1 MPPRQFDARLRS
13 YLMGF
18 LRPLTLAALLAFS
31 LKGAAMAD
39 TSAPMGTDPAL
50 MLDFS
55 VAPESGPLSYFLVP
69 DGVATFCAV
78 SAGQDPAARAE
89 ADPQGA
95 AFYARLTPA
104 LVAETHLRLAA
115 FDAKGDLLLELEVEE
130 KREDGIWTMLSG
142 VEAVCAAPE
151 EVSARFSIFEGKLVA
166 LIEP

>member
-1 MPPRQFDARLRS
+1 MTPRQFDARLSSR
-13 YLMGF
+13 LMGC
-18 LRPLTLAALLAFS
+18 LGPLILAALLAFS

-39 TSAPMGTDPAL
+39 TSAPLGTDPAL

-55 VAPESGPLSYFLVP
+55 VAPESGPLNYFLVP

-78 SAGQDPAARAE
+78 AAGRDPAARAE

-104 LVAETHLRLAA
+104 PVVEAHLRLAA
-115 FDAKGDLLLELEVEE
+115 FDAAGDLLLELEVEE
-130 KREDGIWTMLSG
+130 KREDGIWTMLSS
-142 VEAVCAAPE
+142 VYSLCARPEAIF
-151 EVSARFSIFEGKLVA
+151 ARFSIFEGKLVA